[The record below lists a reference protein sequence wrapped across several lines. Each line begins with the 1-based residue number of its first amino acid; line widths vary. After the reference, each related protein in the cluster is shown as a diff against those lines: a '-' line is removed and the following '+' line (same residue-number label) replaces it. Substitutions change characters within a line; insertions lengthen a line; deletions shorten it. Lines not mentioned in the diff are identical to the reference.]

1 MSDEKSVSTIVV
13 GGKEFTLVK
22 VGREQAEQVIQL
34 GKWVNTHGVP
44 AIAQVMNEE
53 GEISFDNGLDLL
65 GDIIEVL
72 TADALIDLFV
82 VILGCSKTFAN
93 KHFDIAVL
101 IEAVMLVYEN
111 QPSLGRVLG
120 RFFSQAS
127 SEESTEE
134 PSTT

>member
-1 MSDEKSVSTIVV
+1 MSEEKSVVSEI

-44 AIAQVMNEE
+44 ALSQIMNEE
-53 GEISFDNGLDLL
+53 GEISFENGFDLL
-65 GDIIEVL
+65 GDVIESL

-82 VILGCSKTFAN
+82 VVLGCSKTFAN
-93 KHFDIAVL
+93 KHFDVAVL
-101 IEAVMLVYEN
+101 IESLMLVYEH
-111 QPSLGRVLG
+111 QPSLGRVLS
-120 RFFSQAS
+120 RFFSQTS